1 MEHFDNYID
10 GKWTKSNSKKTF
22 KNISPSNIKEC
33 LGVFPMSNKID
44 IDNAVT
50 AAKKAFEQWKATP
63 APVRGK
69 IIFKIGQIMS
79 KRKKEL
85 ANIISKEN
93 GKTIAGGL
101 GDVQS
106 GIDMAYFVGGEGRR
120 WYGRTTHSNL
130 PKRFAMTKRFPVGI
144 VGIIPSWN
152 TPMALICWKTLPA
165 LLCGN
170 TIILKSEENTPETAV
185 RFAEILEEAGVPK
198 GVLNLIHGIGS
209 ETGDLIVNHP
219 DISMIS
225 FTGSSTVGKII
236 ATNCAKRLAKTSL
249 ELGGKNAIIVM
260 DMEMNESDA
269 VIVAGRHVAVKRVT
283 RVLPVDDFGHAFHG
297 IQDLFS
303 GTDAV
308 VQPVTDVLTRN
319 AQRGAVFH

>member
-130 PKRFAMTKRFPVGI
+130 PKRFAM
-144 VGIIPSWN
+144 
-152 TPMALICWKTLPA
+152 A
-165 LLCGN
+165 LLVFSILPPLDYDSIPNICGYRQWHIN
-170 TIILKSEENTPETAV
+170 PSIPLMWW
-185 RFAEILEEAGVPK
+185 VP
-198 GVLNLIHGIGS
+198 
-209 ETGDLIVNHP
+209 TG
-219 DISMIS
+219 
-225 FTGSSTVGKII
+225 
-236 ATNCAKRLAKTSL
+236 
-249 ELGGKNAIIVM
+249 
-260 DMEMNESDA
+260 
-269 VIVAGRHVAVKRVT
+269 
-283 RVLPVDDFGHAFHG
+283 
-297 IQDLFS
+297 
-303 GTDAV
+303 
-308 VQPVTDVLTRN
+308 
-319 AQRGAVFH
+319 